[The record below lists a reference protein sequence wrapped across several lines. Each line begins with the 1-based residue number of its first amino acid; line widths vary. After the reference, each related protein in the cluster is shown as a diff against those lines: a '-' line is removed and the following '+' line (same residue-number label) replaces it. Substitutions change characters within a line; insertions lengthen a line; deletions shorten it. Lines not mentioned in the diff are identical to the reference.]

1 MSKWTTI
8 DSKYVTRVEGHGN
21 IYVKLDG
28 KGEIEDLKVEV
39 PESPRFF
46 EAMLRGRKHDEAAF
60 ITSRICGIC
69 SIGHTTASLR
79 ATEAA
84 LGITPSEQTVLL
96 RKLNLD
102 SETIQSHV
110 LHVYFLAAPDA
121 LGVGSV
127 FPLIESHPDVVK
139 RALRMKRLANDL
151 GALIGG
157 REVHPTSEVVNGFTS
172 IPSASDLKTVRA
184 RLEESYEDLDATVEL
199 VATLKF
205 PDFSRETEYV
215 SLTNPS
221 EYAFY
226 DGDLMSSTQGVMPE
240 ADYKKMIHES
250 VVDHST
256 AKHTVGDQDSIMV
269 GALARFNNNHG
280 QLFDRAKAVADKLGL
295 KAPCYNTFFNNLAQV
310 VETVH
315 ATENA
320 IKIIDTLLD
329 RGLEVE
335 DRSYDV
341 RAGQGVAGVEVPR
354 GLLIHDY
361 TYEPA
366 GTITVANCVIPT
378 NQNFNNMERDM
389 RAIVPSLVDEP
400 EEKAQL
406 VLEMMMRAYDP
417 CISCSVHVVRI

>member
-1 MSKWTTI
+1 MSRWTTI
-8 DSKYVTRVEGHGN
+8 DSKHVTRVEGHGN
-21 IYVKLDG
+21 IYVKLNGDG
-28 KGEIEDLKVEV
+28 QIEDLKVEI

-46 EAMLRGRKHDEAAF
+46 EAMLRGRKHDEASF

-102 SETIQSHV
+102 GETNQSHM
-110 LHVYFLAAPDA
+110 LHYYFLAAPDA

-127 FPLIESHPDVVK
+127 FPLVESHPDVVL
-139 RALRMKRLANDL
+139 RALRMKRLANDI
-151 GALIGG
+151 GAVVGG
-157 REVHPTSEVVNGFTS
+157 RETHPTSEVVNGFTS
-172 IPSASDLKTVRA
+172 LPSEADLKSLRV
-184 RLEESYEDLDATVEL
+184 RLEESYEDLDATVDL
-199 VATLKF
+199 FAALDF
-205 PDFSRETEYV
+205 PDFARETEYV
-215 SLTNPS
+215 SLTNAD

-226 DGDLMSSTQGVMPE
+226 DGDLKSSTQGVMPE
-240 ADYKKMIHES
+240 ADYKKMIHET
-250 VVDHST
+250 VVDHSM
-256 AKHTVGDQDSIMV
+256 AKHTVGDRESIMV
-269 GALARFNNNHG
+269 GALARFNNNYD
-280 QLFDRAKAVADKLGL
+280 QLYDRAKKAADKMGL
-295 KAPCYNTFFNNLAQV
+295 KAPCYNTFFNNHAQV

-315 ATENA
+315 CTENA
-320 IKIIDTLLD
+320 IKLIDMLLE

-335 DRSYDV
+335 ERSYDV
-341 RAGQGVAGVEVPR
+341 RAGHGVAGVEVPR

-366 GTITVANCVIPT
+366 GTITAANCVIPT

-389 RAIVPSLVDEP
+389 RTIVPSLVDEP

-417 CISCSVHVVRI
+417 CISCSVHVVRV